1 MLYHHFKHPFPKP
14 FHHLFKPLLS
24 ISIMSEKRD
33 KLKVLAAGDF
43 HGDEKVAEK
52 LAEKAEK
59 EKVDLVIL
67 TGDLLGITKAKNLIK
82 PFTERKQK
90 IVFVPGNWETKEEAK
105 KLEQKYKIRNL
116 EKNYLKFK
124 DTGIF
129 GIGSADWT
137 LYPDEERTFKHLN
150 KEHEKIKNLE
160 KKILV
165 SHLHAA
171 GTKSELSGFPGVESL
186 RMAIEKFQPDL
197 FIAGHIHELEG
208 VEEKIGKTRVINVGK
223 KGKIIEI

>member
-1 MLYHHFKHPFPKP
+1 MT
-14 FHHLFKPLLS
+14 
-24 ISIMSEKRD
+24 EKKE

-43 HGDEKVAEK
+43 HGDPKAAER
-52 LAEKAEK
+52 LAKRAEK
-59 EKVDLVIL
+59 EHVDLVIL
-67 TGDLLGITKAKNLIK
+67 TGDIIGLTETDNLIK

-90 IVFVPGNWETKEEAK
+90 VVFVPGNWETKQEAK
-105 KLEQKYKIRNL
+105 ALEKKYKIRNI
-116 EKNYLKFK
+116 EDHYLKYK

-137 LYPDEERTFKHLN
+137 LYPDEERTFKHLK

-186 RMAIEKFQPDL
+186 REAIEKFQPDL
-197 FIAGHIHELEG
+197 FLSGHIHELEG
-208 VEEKIGKTRVINVGK
+208 AEEKIGKTKVINVGK
-223 KGKIIEI
+223 KGKIIEV